1 MSNLA
6 KLKAAADEKHAAFL
20 ATIATHFPGRAAA
33 DWYRAV
39 AAIRGENVRRN
50 DDTREDAAL
59 DACAPIREAHDAY
72 IEAIHAFYRARDGEG
87 GFLGSRGL

>member
-59 DACAPIREAHDAY
+59 ESVA
-72 IEAIHAFYRARDGEG
+72 RARFKCLG
-87 GFLGSRGL
+87 GTSSTSVCSCRRPSMR